1 MNAPVSRGR
10 RRWRNAKEL
19 PLGSNIPLPVGL
31 QVVVAVGSLTVLFV
45 AAILLAIFLV
55 LELTSHNRQLS
66 VHEVPYA
73 TAVDEASLA
82 AKGAAN
88 DSRGFLISGR
98 ELYIEE
104 FGRRVDET
112 RAALATASAHATSQH
127 EAELT
132 QLARSRFARWVR
144 ATRREFDAY
153 SSGQRQQ
160 ALQASVGPNRALR
173 KEYEAALTAARG
185 VAENEIRV
193 AERSY
198 TGASHQAV
206 TVLLLCLLAALALGL
221 AVTIWVVRT
230 ILRPVY
236 VVLELFAGLKAP
248 PPTGTDVET
257 ASSAG

>member
-1 MNAPVSRGR
+1 VNVRERRGR
-10 RRWRNAKEL
+10 RGWQNAKEL

-31 QVVVAVGSLTVLFV
+31 QVVVGVGSVTVLFV

-73 TAVDEASLA
+73 TAIDEASLA

-112 RAALATASAHATSQH
+112 RAALAAASAHATSER

-132 QLARSRFARWVR
+132 ETARAQFSRWVR
-144 ATRREFDAY
+144 ATRGEFDAY
-153 SSGQRQQ
+153 SSGARRE
-160 ALQASVGPNRALR
+160 ALSESVGPNRAIR
-173 KEYEAALTAARG
+173 KQYEAALTSARRL
-185 VAENEIRV
+185 ADDEIRA

-198 TGASHQAV
+198 NGASHRAV

-248 PPTGTDVET
+248 PSTGTDVET
-257 ASSAG
+257 ASTPG